1 MTTILPSIEKMNPT
15 ILCLIALLLVP
26 LSGYGSPQAARTA
39 AVRKLLVDPDATPE
53 TVALFYNLKQS
64 AKHRILIGQQNPDET
79 FLAAAGESDIRK
91 VTGNDPAVW
100 GSQIRESSVVR
111 KDGKNLFHEDLQKNL
126 RFAAAA
132 YDKGM
137 VNTFWWCLTE
147 PYAEQKWLRDDLP
160 REVLQKAFRS
170 ILPGGVNHDWY
181 KGKLRK
187 VAGILGSIKGRD
199 GTLAPVIFRPFHE
212 FDGSWFWWGKDY
224 STAAEFQSCWRFTVN
239 YLRDECKAH
248 NLLYAFSPDCTFTS
262 ENAYLE
268 RYPGDAYVDV
278 VGFDDYADFEKNDV
292 AAAAAKILIVSNYAK
307 NHRKLAALT
316 EVGYR
321 KQPVPRDLYTARFG
335 AALADPSLELAYLM
349 FWRQGRSDKDGYFV
363 PPPGADTVGDF
374 LKFTRD
380 SKLGFLPESRS
391 LY

>member
-1 MTTILPSIEKMNPT
+1 MKHIIFVLFT
-15 ILCLIALLLVP
+15 LLLMP
-26 LSGYGSPQAARTA
+26 LAGYGSPQADRTA
-39 AVRKLLVDPDATPE
+39 AVRKLLVDPKATPE
-53 TVALFYNLKQS
+53 TVALFYNLKWS
-64 AKHRILIGQQNPDET
+64 AKRRILIGQQNPDVA
-79 FLAAAGESDIRK
+79 FLGAAGESDIKK

-111 KDGKNLFHEDLQKNL
+111 KDGKNLFHEDLQTNL
-126 RFAAAA
+126 RLAAAA

-147 PYAEQKWLRDDLP
+147 PYAEQKLLRDDLP

-170 ILPGGVNHDWY
+170 ILPGGENHEWY

-199 GTLAPVIFRPFHE
+199 GTLAPIIFRPFHE

-248 NLLYAFSPDCTFTS
+248 NLLYAFSPDCGFTS
-262 ENAYLE
+262 EETYLE

-278 VGFDDYADFEKNDV
+278 VGFDDYADFESNNV

-316 EVGYR
+316 ELGYR

-349 FWRQGRSDKDGYFV
+349 FWRQGRSAKEGYFV
-363 PPPGADTVGDF
+363 PPPGADTLDDF
-374 LKFTRD
+374 LKFARE
-380 SKLGFLPESRS
+380 SKLGFLPKTRS
-391 LY
+391 LYAIDLAAPD